1 MAKAIKFLAVC
12 GNGMGTSLIVK
23 MTLESVLNDLNV
35 YGIVDS
41 TSVAQAAGEMP
52 FADVILT
59 SNAFYKGIEH
69 VIPKDKPVIICKN
82 ILDKNELIPLVQKV
96 VKEKFAD
103 RISK

>member
-1 MAKAIKFLAVC
+1 MSKAIKFLAVC

-35 YGIVDS
+35 FGIVES
-41 TSVAQAAGEMP
+41 TSVAQAAGMMG
-52 FADVILT
+52 FADVIIT
-59 SNAFYKGIEH
+59 STAFLKGIESYL
-69 VIPKDKPVIICKN
+69 PKDKPVLVCKN
-82 ILDKNELIPLVQKV
+82 ILDKNELIPLVQDV